1 MRKVNCIRCEKDFE
15 PTKDNLLIGLVGTK
29 DAWMCDECLAIEAE
43 HKDFADDRGVVSDA
57 LRIAE

>member
-1 MRKVNCIRCEKDFE
+1 MKKVHCIRCEKEFE
-15 PTKDNLLIGLVGTK
+15 ASEDNKLVGLVGTK
-29 DAWMCDECLAIEAE
+29 DTWMCNKCLAIEAE